1 MCSTFRMSP
10 SIADSP
16 DDLTDLVGGQIC
28 WQFNCNI
35 PNVQCDLGGR
45 NRRCFR
51 RAGRKFLELDGFLL
65 QQCTSHFSLPAVEA
79 GKRYAILCTPTFYA
93 LPTLFRCSDRLIPL
107 LFLYCQCSLL
117 HGVLLAASLY
127 FLDCSQKYIFSM
139 VLFSHVGEIE
149 ERHGFIRRVLFLS
162 KFVKFSKL
170 YSQMPLRIP
179 ISVGAFKIFYR
190 IAFR

>member
-10 SIADSP
+10 SITDPP
-16 DDLTDLVGGQIC
+16 DDLADLVGGQIC

-35 PNVQCDLGGR
+35 PNAQCDLGGR

-51 RAGRKFLELDGFLL
+51 RAGRKFLELDRFLP
-65 QQCTSHFSLPAVEA
+65 QQCTPHFSLLAVKT

-107 LFLYCQCSLL
+107 LFPYCQCLLL

-127 FLDCSQKYIFSM
+127 FLDCSQKYIFPM
-139 VLFSHVGEIE
+139 VLFSHFGTGG
-149 ERHGFIRRVLFLS
+149 ERHGFIRRVL
-162 KFVKFSKL
+162 
-170 YSQMPLRIP
+170 
-179 ISVGAFKIFYR
+179 
-190 IAFR
+190 

>member
-10 SIADSP
+10 SITDPP
-16 DDLTDLVGGQIC
+16 DDLADLVGGQIC

-35 PNVQCDLGGR
+35 LNVQCDLGGR

-51 RAGRKFLELDGFLL
+51 RAGRKFLERNIFCLL
-65 QQCTSHFSLPAVEA
+65 QQCSSHLPLPAVKT

-107 LFLYCQCSLL
+107 LFPYCQRLL
-117 HGVLLAASLY
+117 LQGVLLAASLY

-139 VLFSHVGEIE
+139 VLFSHFGES
-149 ERHGFIRRVLFLS
+149 R
-162 KFVKFSKL
+162 
-170 YSQMPLRIP
+170 
-179 ISVGAFKIFYR
+179 
-190 IAFR
+190 